1 MKQAP
6 NMAKAP
12 MQDPSKNPALAAELE
27 AQIPEGEQPPEE

>member
-6 NMAKAP
+6 NMAKTP

-27 AQIPEGEQPPEE
+27 AQAQEQGAPPEE